1 MRLLLDTH
9 ALLWALSDP
18 ERLAEAAREA
28 LRDGGNEVLGS
39 AASAWEIAI
48 KAERGRLELP
58 APAERYV
65 PYLVERY
72 GFDVLPISLSHAL
85 RAGSLP
91 PHHRDPFDR
100 MLVAQARLESLTL
113 VTRDQRFAAYGVELL
128 AA

>member
-39 AASAWEIAI
+39 AASAWELAI
-48 KAERGRLELP
+48 KRATGKLTAPDDLLEVT
-58 APAERYV
+58 AAA
-65 PYLVERY
+65 
-72 GFDVLPISLSHAL
+72 GFDWLPISARHATV
-85 RAGSLP
+85 AGALP